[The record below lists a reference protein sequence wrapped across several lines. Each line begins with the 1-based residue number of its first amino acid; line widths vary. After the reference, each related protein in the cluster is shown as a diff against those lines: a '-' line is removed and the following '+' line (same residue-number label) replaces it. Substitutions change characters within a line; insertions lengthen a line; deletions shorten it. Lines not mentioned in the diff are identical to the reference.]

1 MGHPRSVRK
10 TRLLSGTCLPFAA
23 RCRVVRP
30 AEGHE
35 AHAGPASS
43 GDALRPAICR
53 REGSV
58 ARPSGKSMHL
68 RVRVRLASANRVM
81 RPESGRSRTTPQA
94 VSRQVLLDSET

>member
-58 ARPSGKSMHL
+58 ARPSGEIYA
-68 RVRVRLASANRVM
+68 LARACAAGQREPGYATGVGQEPNY
-81 RPESGRSRTTPQA
+81 PSGGFPA
-94 VSRQVLLDSET
+94 GVA